1 MNRKTIVTAVAMLA
15 CGAALAVETTN
26 TLCRIRIDSNRK
38 ETILSIPLITVGTDG
53 SASPKIDVT
62 KYVLTDGLSNG
73 DKLQKRSNGK
83 WESWTFNGTTWVG
96 NTTASGNEV
105 AVTGSELPLG
115 DCIRLI
121 RSDTTKPIYLY
132 GELPT
137 NSAKIQTA
145 SAGVWTM
152 LGNVKPVAVSL
163 STFTGKCTVKP
174 VEGDIIALPTSSD
187 SANASG
193 ITQYYY
199 DGTKWG
205 YDDWANANT
214 VTLPSGRKVLTAP
227 FVSGDDVSIPE
238 GEGFWYVR
246 KSGEAALSVTW

>member
-15 CGAALAVETTN
+15 CGAALATVETTN
-26 TLCRIRIDSNRK
+26 TLCRIRIDSDRK

-53 SASPKIDVT
+53 SASSKIDVT
-62 KYVLTDGLSNG
+62 KYVLTDGLSEG

-83 WESWTFNGTTWVG
+83 WESWTFNGTTWEG

-132 GELPT
+132 GELPK
-137 NSAKIQTA
+137 NPAKTQTA

-152 LGNVKPVAVSL
+152 LGNVKPEAVSL
-163 STFTGKCTVKP
+163 STFTEKCTVKP
-174 VEGDIIALPTSSD
+174 
-187 SANASG
+187 ASG
-193 ITQYYY
+193 DAICL
-199 DGTKWG
+199 
-205 YDDWANANT
+205 WANNSSKTQMYTYNGTNWEAKTWSVDAN
-214 VTLPSGRKVLTAP
+214 GVLSATKTNCDSVEISA
-227 FVSGDDVSIPE
+227 

-246 KSGEAALSVTW
+246 KSGDALSVNWQ